1 LDRVRLNP
9 KLARDANDVDACFGP
24 PSSFVASAV
33 YFTMVSAAERHRK
46 FVAHL
51 KA

>member
-1 LDRVRLNP
+1 M
-9 KLARDANDVDACFGP
+9 LARDANRVNARCDP
-24 PSSFVASAV
+24 PSGFVASAV
-33 YFTMVSAAERHRK
+33 QLAMVSAAERHRK